1 MAYDSPGRSVDDG
14 GAVSHLSGPPGDYI
28 AIEHVRFLVF
38 GRGGLLDIFHHIV
51 LGFQVATTWENL
63 LFCFIGTLIGTLIG
77 VLPGIG
83 PTTGVAILIP
93 ITFGMN
99 ATTAIITM
107 CGVYYGAMYGGST
120 TSILLNVP
128 GESSSVMTTLDGY
141 QMAKKGRPG
150 PALGM
155 AALASFIAG
164 TFAVLMLTFIAP
176 LLASYAVSFGP
187 PEYFAL
193 TFMGLTMVTSL
204 GGDSPLKGVISGVLG
219 LIFACVGIDA
229 ISGVARFTFDAM
241 SLLDGVGF
249 IGMAVGLFAASEV
262 LVNLEQPMQQIF
274 TKAKLNFL
282 GLFPNLRDWKDSLGA
297 IWRGSIIG
305 FFVGVLPGAG
315 ATIASFMAYALE
327 KKLSRHPEKFGTGVI
342 EGVAAPEGANN
353 AAAGGAMVPLLTLG
367 IPGSG
372 TTAVLLGALLIHGLR
387 PGPLLFSTRPDFV
400 WGVIA
405 SMYIGNVMLVIQN
418 MPMIGIWVRLLK
430 VPYKVLMPLII
441 TISAV
446 GVFATDNNIFDMWVM
461 FFFGV
466 IGYVMRKLDY
476 PPAPM
481 VLALVLGP
489 MVEMSLRQSLTI
501 SHGSISIFFTR
512 PISAVLTVVALL
524 SLFSPLLRLLWIRYR
539 GRQAVA

>member
-1 MAYDSPGRSVDDG
+1 M
-14 GAVSHLSGPPGDYI
+14 
-28 AIEHVRFLVF
+28 E
-38 GRGGLLDIFHHIV
+38 IFNNLIM
-51 LGFQVATTWENL
+51 GFEVASSWQNL
-63 LFCFIGTLIGTLIG
+63 FFCFVGTLIGTLIG

-107 CGVYYGAMYGGST
+107 AGVYYGAMYGGAT

-141 QMAKKGRPG
+141 QMARKGRAG

-164 TFAVLMLTFIAP
+164 TFAILMLTLIAKP
-176 LLASYAVSFGP
+176 LADYAVSFGP

-204 GGDSPLKGVISGVLG
+204 GGDSPLKGIISGTLG
-219 LIFACVGIDA
+219 LLVACIGIDA
-229 ISGVARFTFDAM
+229 ISGVARFTFDSM
-241 SLLDGVGF
+241 YLLDGVGF
-249 IGMAVGLFAASEV
+249 IGVAVGLFAMSEV
-262 LVNLEQPMQQIF
+262 LVNIEAPMQQIF
-274 TKAKLNFL
+274 TEARLNL
-282 GLFPNLRDWKDSLGA
+282 RSLFPNLQDWKDSFGA
-297 IWRGSIIG
+297 IWRGSVIG

-315 ATIASFMAYALE
+315 ATIASFMAYAAE
-327 KKLSRHPEKFGTGVI
+327 KRCSKHPEKFGTGVI

-353 AAAGGAMVPLLTLG
+353 SAAGGAMVPLLTLG

-372 TTAVLLGALLIHGLR
+372 TTAVLLGALLIHGMR
-387 PGPLLFSTRPDFV
+387 PGPLLFSTHPDFV
-400 WGVIA
+400 WGLIA
-405 SMYIGNVMLVIQN
+405 SMYIGNVMLIIQN
-418 MPMIGIWVRLLK
+418 MPMIGLWVRLLK

-446 GVFATDNNIFDMWVM
+446 GVFATDNNIFDMWIM
-461 FFFGV
+461 FVFGL
-466 IGYVMRKLDY
+466 IGYLMQKLHY

-489 MVEMSLRQSLTI
+489 MVERSLRQSLTI
-501 SHGSISIFFTR
+501 SHGNLDIFFTR
-512 PISAVLTVVALL
+512 PISVVLMILAFL
-524 SLFSPLLRLLWIRYR
+524 SLFAPLFRIIWIRYKA
-539 GRQAVA
+539 GKATA

>member
-1 MAYDSPGRSVDDG
+1 M
-14 GAVSHLSGPPGDYI
+14 
-28 AIEHVRFLVF
+28 
-38 GRGGLLDIFHHIV
+38 DIFHNLL
-51 LGFQVATTWENL
+51 LGFQVATSWENL
-63 LFCFIGTLIGTLIG
+63 FFCFVGTLIGTLIG

-99 ATTAIITM
+99 GTTAIITM

-141 QMAKKGRPG
+141 QMAKNGRPG

-155 AALASFIAG
+155 AALSSFIAG
-164 TFAVLMLTFIAP
+164 TFAVLMLTLIAP
-176 LLASYAVSFGP
+176 VLAGYAVSFGP

-204 GGDSPLKGVISGVLG
+204 GGDSPLKGLISGVLG
-219 LIFACVGIDA
+219 LIVACVGIDA
-229 ISGVARFTFDAM
+229 QSGVARFTFDNM
-241 SLLDGVGF
+241 YLLDGVGF

-262 LVNLEQPMQQIF
+262 LVNIEQPMQQIF

-282 GLFPNLRDWKDSLGA
+282 SLFPNLQDWKDSIGA
-297 IWRGSIIG
+297 IWRGSVIG

-315 ATIASFMAYALE
+315 ATIASFMTYAVE
-327 KKLSRHPEKFGTGVI
+327 KKLSSHPERFGTGVI

-353 AAAGGAMVPLLTLG
+353 SAAGGAMVPLLTLG

-387 PGPLLFSTRPDFV
+387 PGPMLFSTHPDFV
-400 WGVIA
+400 WGLIA
-405 SMYIGNVMLVIQN
+405 SMYIGNIMLVILN
-418 MPMIGIWVRLLK
+418 MPLIGVWVRLLK
-430 VPYKVLMPLII
+430 VPYKILMPLII

-461 FFFGV
+461 FVFGFV
-466 IGYVMRKLDY
+466 GYLMRKLDY

-501 SHGSISIFFTR
+501 SHGDMAIFFTR
-512 PISAVLTVVALL
+512 PISATLAVLAIL
-524 SLFSPLLRLLWIRYR
+524 SLFAPVFRIIWVKWRA
-539 GRQAVA
+539 GKTAAA